1 MPTADIFPL
10 EQLIF
15 VQTELKIMR
24 TCQKFLTTQSD
35 RYGAILNH
43 GEKIISGVH
52 QGSKKE
58 IIEVIVSLLRHGNIS
73 GAEGDFFFVG

>member
-1 MPTADIFPL
+1 MPIADIFPL

-43 GEKIISGVH
+43 GEKIISSVH

-58 IIEVIVSLLRHGNIS
+58 IIEVIVSLLRHRNIS
-73 GAEGDFFFVG
+73 GEKGDFFFVG